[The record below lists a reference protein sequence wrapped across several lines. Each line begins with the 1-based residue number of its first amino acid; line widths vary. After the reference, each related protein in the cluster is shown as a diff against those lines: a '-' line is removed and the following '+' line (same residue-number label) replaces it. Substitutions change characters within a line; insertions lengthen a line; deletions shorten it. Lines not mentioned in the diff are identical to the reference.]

1 MCSKGTF
8 ECQKILECIDE
19 DRKCDGE
26 PDCRDMTDEKYCKSY
41 TTVCLSV
48 YPSVPSS
55 VCLSLYLSLFLIK
68 DTSEKSLSSKARAKY
83 SFKAIQKRCI
93 GWQSFYQNKNVVVFD
108 KQFDLRMADE
118 IQTEMIY
125 CYCFRAQRT
134 HLSLE
139 NTVWTRGKGN
149 QFNSKPE

>member
-8 ECQKILECIDE
+8 ECQRILECIDE

-55 VCLSLYLSLFLIK
+55 VCLSVSLCPSLSLS
-68 DTSEKSLSSKARAKY
+68 DQRHEQKSLSSKTRAKN
-83 SFKAIQKRCI
+83 SHKAIQKRSI
-93 GWQSFYQNKNVVVFD
+93 GWQSFNQYKNVVVFD
-108 KQFDLRMADE
+108 KPFDVRMADE

-125 CYCFRAQRT
+125 CYCFRALRT

-139 NTVWTRGKGN
+139 NTV
-149 QFNSKPE
+149 